1 MYANSTWKK
10 KLTLL
15 RDTEESFLKKIGI
28 SWVGR
33 LNIIKMSFTSIL
45 ICKQY
50 NSNRKI
56 PTDLQRGQLDK
67 LTLKFIWK
75 NKQPEIPRRILKMRS
90 SRKGGTSSTRY

>member
-45 ICKQY
+45 ICKL
-50 NSNRKI
+50 NTI
-56 PTDLQRGQLDK
+56 PIEKYQQ
-67 LTLKFIWK
+67 IC
-75 NKQPEIPRRILKMRS
+75 
-90 SRKGGTSSTRY
+90 GGGN